1 MQLLHTT
8 FITPFDRDE
17 IHRLISRMDD
27 VLDLIQDTAESL
39 VLYDI
44 QKVTPEATQL
54 AELVLRCSERVQSAV
69 GLMASMADAPA
80 ILKICQE
87 IDKLESE
94 ADKVMRGAISRA
106 VPQRNRHAPAHQ
118 AQGGLRTARVGH
130 GQVPGRGQRDRKRRS
145 RKRLIWRLRHSSMDL
160 GTVSLTLILLVLLAL
175 AFDFMN
181 GFHDAANSIA
191 TVVSTG
197 VLKPWQ
203 AVLWAAFFN
212 VVAVFF
218 FHLSVAATVGKGIVD
233 PAFVDNQ
240 LIFGALIGAIAWN
253 LITWYYGIPS
263 ELFSRAH
270 RRHDRRRA
278 REGRH
283 RAAARAR
290 HHQDRRLHLRLADA
304 RA

>member
-8 FITPFDRDE
+8 FVTPFDRDD

-94 ADKVMRGAISRA
+94 ADKVMRGAISELFRNETDVRQLIKLKA
-106 VPQRNRHAPAHQ
+106 VYES
-118 AQGGLRTARVGH
+118 ARIGDR
-130 GQVPGRGQRDRKRRS
+130 QVPGRRQRHRKRRA
-145 RKRLIWRLRHSSMDL
+145 RKRLIRRSASFMDL
-160 GTVSLTLILLVLLAL
+160 ARFPLTLVLLVLLAL

-212 VVAVFF
+212 VLAVGC
-218 FHLSVAATVGKGIVD
+218 SSTCRVAATVGKGIID
-233 PAFVDNQ
+233 PGVRRQPADLRRADRRHRLESHHLV
-240 LIFGALIGAIAWN
+240 LRH
-253 LITWYYGIPS
+253 S
-263 ELFSRAH
+263 VELLARAH

-278 REGRH
+278 GQGRH
-283 RAAARAR
+283 RSRCSRPASSRPPR
-290 HHQDRRLHLRLADA
+290 SSSSRRCSA
-304 RA
+304 